1 MGRSAGWKVVS
12 AIEFLV
18 AAAVIILDLVQ
29 PTLVILAMIVLSL
42 LARRDRLSTLGL
54 KRVEDLPRILAV
66 VFGLVI
72 VWQLFHL
79 GVTKPVLNHLT
90 GATQDLSD
98 FENLK
103 GNVGQLALLL
113 VLSWTL
119 AGFGEELVYR
129 GYLQARLTDFLGLGR
144 NGVILAVAASSVLF
158 GLAHREQGLIG
169 VVLTAMDAVFFS
181 ALKWKFGNNLWAA
194 VLAHA
199 LSNTIGLV
207 AFFFL
212 GPIFGF
218 W

>member
-1 MGRSAGWKVVS
+1 MDRGTGWKVVS

-18 AAAVIILDLVQ
+18 AAVVIILDLVQ
-29 PTLVILAMIVLSL
+29 PTLVILVMIVLSL
-42 LARRDRLSTLGL
+42 LIRRDRPSTLGL
-54 KRVEDLPRILAV
+54 KRVDNFLRMLAV

-79 GVTKPVLNHLT
+79 SVSMPVLNRLT
-90 GATQDLSD
+90 GTTQDLSD

-103 GNVGQLALLL
+103 GNVGQSALLL
-113 VLSWTL
+113 ALSWTL
-119 AGFGEELVYR
+119 VGFGEELVYR
-129 GYLQARLTDFLGLGR
+129 GYLQARLTDFLGEGR
-144 NGVILAVAASSVLF
+144 NGIVLAVAISSVLF

-169 VVLTAMDAVFFS
+169 VVLTAVDAVFFS

-199 LSNTIGLV
+199 LSNTVGLV
-207 AFFFL
+207 AFFFV
-212 GPIFGF
+212 GPIYGF

>member
-1 MGRSAGWKVVS
+1 
-12 AIEFLV
+12 
-18 AAAVIILDLVQ
+18 
-29 PTLVILAMIVLSL
+29 
-42 LARRDRLSTLGL
+42 
-54 KRVEDLPRILAV
+54 
-66 VFGLVI
+66 
-72 VWQLFHL
+72 
-79 GVTKPVLNHLT
+79 VLNHLT

-169 VVLTAMDAVFFS
+169 VVVTTMDAVFFS
-181 ALKWKFGNNLWAA
+181 ALKWRYGNNLWAA